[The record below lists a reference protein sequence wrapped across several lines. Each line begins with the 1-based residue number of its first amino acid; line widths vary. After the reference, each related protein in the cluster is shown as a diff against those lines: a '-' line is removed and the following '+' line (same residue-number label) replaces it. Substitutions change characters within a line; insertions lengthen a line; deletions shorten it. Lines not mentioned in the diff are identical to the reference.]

1 MTIATRLANAP
12 RRLLKR
18 PTKAGGII
26 VREKRGAYEVLLV
39 SSISRPGR
47 WTLPKGSIEAG
58 EDPESAAFRE
68 IAEEAGVRGKLIG
81 LLGNVERES
90 QTIAFYLFRFSHD
103 VEWLE
108 NRIRERRW
116 VELDKAE
123 RRLRQA
129 DLHGIIVAARRALQP
144 R

>member
-1 MTIATRLANAP
+1 MP
-12 RRLLKR
+12 YRLLNP
-18 PTKAGGII
+18 PTKAGGIV
-26 VREKRGAYEVLLV
+26 VREKKGAHEILLV

-47 WTLPKGSIEAG
+47 WTLPKGSIEDG
-58 EDPESAAFRE
+58 EEPESAASRE
-68 IAEEAGVRGKLIG
+68 IAEEAGVRGKLVT
-81 LLGNVERES
+81 LLGDVTRDT
-90 QTIAFYLFRFSHD
+90 QTIVFFLFRFSHD

-116 VELDKAE
+116 VELDRAE

-129 DLHGIIVAARRALQP
+129 YLHGIIAAARRALQP